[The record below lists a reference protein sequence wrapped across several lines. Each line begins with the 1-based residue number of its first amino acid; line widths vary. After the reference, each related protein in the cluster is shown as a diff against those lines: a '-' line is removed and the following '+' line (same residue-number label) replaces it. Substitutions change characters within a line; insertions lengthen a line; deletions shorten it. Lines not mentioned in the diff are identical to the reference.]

1 MGGGGG
7 GGAAAAAEQLKMQKE
22 ETLKLAADADAT
34 KIKLAEELATKR
46 KARLTG
52 GNRSLLS
59 AERMAPET
67 GVASESLGASIK

>member
-34 KIKLAEELATKR
+34 KIKLAEELAAKR
-46 KARLTG
+46 KTRLTG
-52 GNRSLLS
+52 GSRSLLS
-59 AERMAPET
+59 AERLNAET
-67 GVASESLGASIK
+67 GIASETLGASIK

>member
-7 GGAAAAAEQLKMQKE
+7 GGAAVAAEQLKMQKE
-22 ETLKLAADADAT
+22 ETLRLAADADAT
-34 KIKLAEELATKR
+34 KRKLAGELAAKR

-59 AERMAPET
+59 AERMAAET
-67 GVASESLGASIK
+67 GVVSESLGAGII